1 LALGSALRRAQVMA
15 SSALVFD
22 KLTAVERWV
31 RRLAGG
37 LFVLAGVYYCV
48 THIYGIHF

>member
-1 LALGSALRRAQVMA
+1 MLAFTAA
-15 SSALVFD
+15 SVGKAFD

-48 THIYGIHF
+48 THIYGFQF